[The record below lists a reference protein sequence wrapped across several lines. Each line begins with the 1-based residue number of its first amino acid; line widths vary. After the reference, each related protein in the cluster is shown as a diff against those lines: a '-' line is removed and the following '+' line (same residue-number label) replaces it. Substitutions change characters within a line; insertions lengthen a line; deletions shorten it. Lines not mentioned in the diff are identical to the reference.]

1 MATVPFLAILA
12 LATLIIVLGAGV
24 WQFLR
29 IRRSQVNRGEKP
41 GGMAGPPP

>member
-12 LATLIIVLGAGV
+12 LVTLIIVAGAGV

-29 IRRSQVNRGEKP
+29 IRRSQAARGEKP
-41 GGMAGPPP
+41 GGIAGPSP